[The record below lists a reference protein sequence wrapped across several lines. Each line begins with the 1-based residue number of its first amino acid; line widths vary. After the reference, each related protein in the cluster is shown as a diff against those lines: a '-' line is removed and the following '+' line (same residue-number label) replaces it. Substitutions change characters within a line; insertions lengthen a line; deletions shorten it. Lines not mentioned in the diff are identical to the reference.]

1 MLVAAA
7 AGLMWHSATVVHIT
21 EAMAVPGAAA
31 LWMNVAASEQIDIQ
45 VRERVPFA
53 RVRRNIEFLL
63 SLSLSVSSLSYS
75 M

>member
-1 MLVAAA
+1 
-7 AGLMWHSATVVHIT
+7 
-21 EAMAVPGAAA
+21 MAVPGAAA